1 MRVSQS
7 DRSNR
12 MQGFTLIEVMIT
24 VAIVGILAAIAL
36 PSYIDFVTRGKLIDG
51 TTKLG
56 DFRSKMEK
64 YFMDNRTYLDTL
76 GAGCGVPNPLVA
88 TSDYFAITCGAPGPA
103 PTATSYQLRATG
115 IPAKGM
121 GGFVYQVDQTNAKSS
136 TGPAPWV
143 AAGTCWALRKDG
155 SC

>member
-88 TSDYFAITCGAPGPA
+88 TSDYFAITCGALGPA
-103 PTATSYQLRATG
+103 PRLLPTNYGRRAFPRRG
-115 IPAKGM
+115 WAGM
-121 GGFVYQVDQTNAKSS
+121 PIKWTRPTPSRRRAHPLGGGGHLLGLA
-136 TGPAPWV
+136 
-143 AAGTCWALRKDG
+143 
-155 SC
+155 